1 MKPSS
6 RSRLAPSMF
15 PRIPPIAGVR
25 LTTQSVGIKYA
36 RRQDLL
42 LAECVRGSTVAGVFT
57 RSTTAAAPVVW
68 CREQLSRGR
77 IRGLVVNSGNAN
89 AFTGLAGEQAVRATA
104 AAAAQ
109 ALGCLRNQVYVASTG
124 VIGEPLP
131 LNRLTR
137 AMPQMVEA
145 LAPGGWRAAARAI
158 CTTDTF
164 IKGAWR
170 RCEIDG
176 HEITLGGI
184 AKGSGMIAPN
194 MGTMLA
200 FLFTNARIPSAALQA
215 MLRASVETSFNSIT
229 VDSDTSTSDTVLL
242 VATGRSKHLPLNS
255 PHDPK
260 LRDFRR
266 ALDEVMVE
274 LATQVVRD
282 GEGASKFVTI
292 EVSGASSWRMAR
304 RVGLSIANSPLVK
317 TAIAGEDPNW
327 GRIVMAVGKSGV
339 LVDSTVLSISMGG
352 TVIAQ
357 KGERL
362 DDYDEATV
370 ALHLKNSEIHI
381 GVDLGQGRGKATVW
395 TCDLTHGYIEINADY
410 RT

>member
-25 LTTQSVGIKYA
+25 LTTRSVGIKHA

-42 LAECVRGSTVAGVFT
+42 LAECARGSSVAGVFT

-89 AFTGLAGEQAVRATA
+89 AFTGLAGEEAVRATA

-109 ALGCLRNQVYVASTG
+109 ALGCLRNQVFVASTG

-131 LNRLTR
+131 LNRLTG

-145 LAPGGWRAAARAI
+145 LAPGGWRSAARAI

-176 HEITLGGI
+176 YEITLGGI

-200 FLFTNARIPSAALQA
+200 FLFTDARIPSAALQA

-242 VATGRSKHLPLNS
+242 VATGRSNHPPLNS
-255 PHDPK
+255 PRDSK

-266 ALDEVMVE
+266 VLDEVMVE

-282 GEGASKFVTI
+282 GEGASKLMTI

-317 TAIAGEDPNW
+317 TAIAGEDANW

-339 LVDSTVLSISMGG
+339 VVDSNALSISMGG

-362 DDYDEATV
+362 ADYDEATV
-370 ALHLKNSEIHI
+370 ALHLKNPEVHI

>member
-6 RSRLAPSMF
+6 RSRLAPSAF

-25 LTTQSVGIKYA
+25 LTTRSVGIKYA
-36 RRQDLL
+36 RRHDLL

-89 AFTGLAGEQAVRATA
+89 AFTGLAGEEAVRATA

-109 ALGCLRNQVYVASTG
+109 ALRCLRNQVFVASTG

-131 LNRLTR
+131 LNRLTG
-137 AMPQMVEA
+137 AMPRMGEA

-170 RCEIDG
+170 RCQIGG

-194 MGTMLA
+194 MATMLA

-229 VDSDTSTSDTVLL
+229 VDSDTSTSDTV
-242 VATGRSKHLPLNS
+242 
-255 PHDPK
+255 
-260 LRDFRR
+260 
-266 ALDEVMVE
+266 
-274 LATQVVRD
+274 
-282 GEGASKFVTI
+282 
-292 EVSGASSWRMAR
+292 
-304 RVGLSIANSPLVK
+304 
-317 TAIAGEDPNW
+317 
-327 GRIVMAVGKSGV
+327 
-339 LVDSTVLSISMGG
+339 
-352 TVIAQ
+352 
-357 KGERL
+357 
-362 DDYDEATV
+362 
-370 ALHLKNSEIHI
+370 
-381 GVDLGQGRGKATVW
+381 
-395 TCDLTHGYIEINADY
+395 
-410 RT
+410 

>member
-1 MKPSS
+1 
-6 RSRLAPSMF
+6 
-15 PRIPPIAGVR
+15 
-25 LTTQSVGIKYA
+25 
-36 RRQDLL
+36 
-42 LAECVRGSTVAGVFT
+42 
-57 RSTTAAAPVVW
+57 
-68 CREQLSRGR
+68 
-77 IRGLVVNSGNAN
+77 VVNSGNAN
-89 AFTGLAGEQAVRATA
+89 AFTGLAGEKAVRATA

-109 ALGCLRNQVYVASTG
+109 ALGCLRNQVFVASTG

-131 LNRLTR
+131 LNRLTG
-137 AMPQMVEA
+137 AMPRMVEA

-194 MGTMLA
+194 MGTLLA
-200 FLFTNARIPSAALQA
+200 FLFTDARIPSAALQA

-242 VATGRSKHLPLNS
+242 VATGRSHHPPLNS
-255 PHDPK
+255 PHDSK

-266 ALDEVMVE
+266 VLDEVMVE

-282 GEGASKFVTI
+282 GEGASKLMTI

-317 TAIAGEDPNW
+317 TAIAGEDANW

-339 LVDSTVLSISMGG
+339 VVDSNALSISMGG

-362 DDYDEATV
+362 ADYDEATV
-370 ALHLKNSEIHI
+370 ALHLKNPEVHI

>member
-1 MKPSS
+1 
-6 RSRLAPSMF
+6 MF

-36 RRQDLL
+36 RRHDLL

-89 AFTGLAGEQAVRATA
+89 AFTGLAGEKAVRATA

-109 ALGCLRNQVYVASTG
+109 ALGCLRNQVFVASTG

-145 LAPGGWRAAARAI
+145 LAPGGWGAAARAI

-242 VATGRSKHLPLNS
+242 VATGRSNHPPLNS

-339 LVDSTVLSISMGG
+339 LVDSNALSISMGG

-362 DDYDEATV
+362 ADYDEATV
-370 ALHLKNSEIHI
+370 ALHLKTPEVHI

>member
-1 MKPSS
+1 MKRSS

-36 RRQDLL
+36 RRHDLL

-89 AFTGLAGEQAVRATA
+89 AFTGLAGEKAVRATA

-109 ALGCLRNQVYVASTG
+109 ALGCLRNQVFVASTG

-145 LAPGGWRAAARAI
+145 LAPGGWGAAARAI

-242 VATGRSKHLPLNS
+242 VATGRSNHPPLNS

-339 LVDSTVLSISMGG
+339 LVDSNALSISMGG

-362 DDYDEATV
+362 ADYDEATV
-370 ALHLKNSEIHI
+370 ALHLKTPEVHI

>member
-1 MKPSS
+1 MKSSS
-6 RSRLAPSMF
+6 RSPLAPSMF

-36 RRQDLL
+36 RRHDLL
-42 LAECVRGSTVAGVFT
+42 LVDCVRGSTVAGVFT

-89 AFTGLAGEQAVRATA
+89 AFTGLAGEEAVRATA
-104 AAAAQ
+104 AAAAE
-109 ALGCLRNQVYVASTG
+109 ALGCLRNQVFVASTG

-131 LNRLTR
+131 LNRLTG

-145 LAPGGWRAAARAI
+145 LGPGGWRAAARAI
-158 CTTDTF
+158 RTTDTF

-184 AKGSGMIAPN
+184 AKGSGMIAPK

-200 FLFTNARIPSAALQA
+200 FLFTNARIPSVALQA

-242 VATGRSKHLPLNS
+242 VATGRSNHSRLDS
-255 PHDPK
+255 PHGPK

-304 RVGLSIANSPLVK
+304 SVGLSIANSPLVK
-317 TAIAGEDPNW
+317 TAIAGEDANW

-339 LVDSTVLSISMGG
+339 VVGSNALSISMGG
-352 TVIAQ
+352 IVIAQ

-362 DDYDEATV
+362 ADYDEAAV
-370 ALHLKNSEIHI
+370 ALHLKNSEVHI